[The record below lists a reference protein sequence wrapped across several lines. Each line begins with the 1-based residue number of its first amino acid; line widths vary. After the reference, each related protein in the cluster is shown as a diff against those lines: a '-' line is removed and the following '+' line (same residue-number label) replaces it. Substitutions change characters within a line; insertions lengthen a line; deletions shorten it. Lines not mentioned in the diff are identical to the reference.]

1 MQNPQSQ
8 TVPEPKRLDWTTMV
22 VPFLLIIILCLC
34 FLAAPDASKA
44 VLENLRGFL
53 GENFGVG
60 YLAIGLGIFLLS
72 IYIAFSRYGTIRL
85 GKPDATDDEV
95 VAAAKAACCHEFI
108 VKLENGYDT
117 NAGDAGEKLSGG
129 ERQRI
134 TIARA
139 ILKNARVIILDEAT
153 AYPPGHCDSNSYY
166 FAVSPISK
174 TGCDLY
180 KAGNENEGCGIIFL
194 ASVKSSSAD
203 IRRLFNSYTYATF
216 DDSN

>member
-72 IYIAFSRYGTIRL
+72 IYIFCSM
-85 GKPDATDDEV
+85 KV
-95 VAAAKAACCHEFI
+95 
-108 VKLENGYDT
+108 
-117 NAGDAGEKLSGG
+117 
-129 ERQRI
+129 
-134 TIARA
+134 
-139 ILKNARVIILDEAT
+139 
-153 AYPPGHCDSNSYY
+153 
-166 FAVSPISK
+166 
-174 TGCDLY
+174 
-180 KAGNENEGCGIIFL
+180 
-194 ASVKSSSAD
+194 SVKTSGSENRMRSRS
-203 IRRLFNSYTYATF
+203 IPILPGVR
-216 DDSN
+216 

>member
-1 MQNPQSQ
+1 MHPRQC
-8 TVPEPKRLDWTTMV
+8 W
-22 VPFLLIIILCLC
+22 
-34 FLAAPDASKA
+34 
-44 VLENLRGFL
+44 ENLRSFL

-117 NAGDAGEKLSGG
+117 NAGDAGGKLSGG

-153 AYPPGHCDSNSYY
+153 AYADPENEYLIQN
-166 FAVSPISK
+166 AISK
-174 TGCDLY
+174 L
-180 KAGNENEGCGIIFL
+180 
-194 ASVKSSSAD
+194 VKGKTLIVVVIVLRPS
-203 IRRLFNSYTYATF
+203 RRLIKSLWWKMERLLAAAGRKSFYQNAHFIKDYGVIM
-216 DDSN
+216 

>member
-85 GKPDATDDEV
+85 GKPDEKPLYSNFAWGSMMIFSITSIMKSWV
-95 VAAAKAACCHEFI
+95 SL
-108 VKLENGYDT
+108 LEM
-117 NAGDAGEKLSGG
+117 
-129 ERQRI
+129 I
-134 TIARA
+134 
-139 ILKNARVIILDEAT
+139 
-153 AYPPGHCDSNSYY
+153 
-166 FAVSPISK
+166 
-174 TGCDLY
+174 
-180 KAGNENEGCGIIFL
+180 
-194 ASVKSSSAD
+194 
-203 IRRLFNSYTYATF
+203 
-216 DDSN
+216 

>member
-72 IYIAFSRYGTIRL
+72 IYIALRRTFSFTPCVSGFSTPMTRIWQKWAVFRTGRAHTRSFTGVRSRGASMSCSPL
-85 GKPDATDDEV
+85 PLASCFMC
-95 VAAAKAACCHEFI
+95 AAAINRNTPKPAARSS
-108 VKLENGYDT
+108 ENT
-117 NAGDAGEKLSGG
+117 
-129 ERQRI
+129 Q
-134 TIARA
+134 
-139 ILKNARVIILDEAT
+139 
-153 AYPPGHCDSNSYY
+153 
-166 FAVSPISK
+166 
-174 TGCDLY
+174 TGLP
-180 KAGNENEGCGIIFL
+180 EP
-194 ASVKSSSAD
+194 
-203 IRRLFNSYTYATF
+203 
-216 DDSN
+216 

>member
-72 IYIAFSRYGTIRL
+72 IYIAFSRYGNH
-85 GKPDATDDEV
+85 PAS
-95 VAAAKAACCHEFI
+95 
-108 VKLENGYDT
+108 ENRMR
-117 NAGDAGEKLSGG
+117 S
-129 ERQRI
+129 RSI
-134 TIARA
+134 P
-139 ILKNARVIILDEAT
+139 IL
-153 AYPPGHCDSNSYY
+153 PG
-166 FAVSPISK
+166 V
-174 TGCDLY
+174 
-180 KAGNENEGCGIIFL
+180 
-194 ASVKSSSAD
+194 
-203 IRRLFNSYTYATF
+203 R
-216 DDSN
+216 